1 MPQEQNMIRLRIC
14 DLLKG
19 GMNMQFDL
27 QRFGGGGGGSAPPQK
42 ISAPGSTAAATIDS
56 ATAGARQ
63 SIHDKLAKAKGRAST
78 DKTGGTL
85 GGMSDMMGS
94 IKKALLGE

>member
-1 MPQEQNMIRLRIC
+1 MIRLRIC

-19 GMNMQFDL
+19 GMDMQFDL

-42 ISAPGSTAAATIDS
+42 ISAPGSTAAATIHS
-56 ATAGARQ
+56 ATAGERQ

>member
-1 MPQEQNMIRLRIC
+1 MIRSRIC

-27 QRFGGGGGGSAPPQK
+27 QQFGGGGGGGGGGSAPPQK

-56 ATAGARQ
+56 ATAGERQ

>member
-1 MPQEQNMIRLRIC
+1 MIRLRIC
-14 DLLKG
+14 DLLTG

-27 QRFGGGGGGSAPPQK
+27 QRFGGGGGGGGSAPPTK

-56 ATAGARQ
+56 ATAGERQ